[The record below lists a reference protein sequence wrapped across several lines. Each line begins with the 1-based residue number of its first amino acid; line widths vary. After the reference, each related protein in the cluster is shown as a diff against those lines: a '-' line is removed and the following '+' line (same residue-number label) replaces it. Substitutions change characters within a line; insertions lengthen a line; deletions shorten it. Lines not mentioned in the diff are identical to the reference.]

1 METAKYLLELHIDN
15 DRECV
20 DSLTWLRECVDKRR
34 AKGKPVTVEHLAE
47 CSTMRKVIARGA
59 KLVQQKEGRMVSN
72 DDKRATRW
80 QYADNIINYC

>member
-15 DRECV
+15 DLECV
-20 DSLTWLRECVDKRR
+20 QSLTWLRECVDKRR

-59 KLVQQKEGRMVSN
+59 KLVRTLEGRFVSN
-72 DDKRATRW
+72 DEKRDTRYK
-80 QYADNIINYC
+80 YADNIINYC